1 MQGEVANPLG
11 RRNFM
16 ARIVS
21 IATCAPPHALDS
33 SQTEE
38 LLRRHLI
45 RWKQPS
51 DFYVKILRKTQIET
65 RHTVFGA
72 NEVINEHSLQDR
84 NELYIRTCIE
94 LGERCV
100 QSALID
106 ARLNPQDIA
115 SIITVSCTGFM
126 IPSVD
131 AYLINRLQMSPA
143 VRRLPIT
150 ELGCA
155 GGAMGLTRAWE
166 QLRAYPDARVLLL
179 SVELPSLTFQPRD
192 PRRSQVIASLI
203 FADGAAS
210 VVLAHDGL
218 RPSPRL
224 LASRTFTITGTIE
237 DMGYQLDEN
246 GLHIVLSPQVPSYIQ
261 KALGGQI
268 DALLYDQHVVR
279 DQIRWCAMHPGAPK
293 LIELAQEE
301 LQLSRDQL
309 AASWKVL
316 RNYGNTSSSSILFVL
331 AEMMQHPPAE
341 PGDLG
346 LIMAFGPGVSGEI
359 ILARWEA

>member
-1 MQGEVANPLG
+1 
-11 RRNFM
+11 M

-21 IATCAPPHALDS
+21 IATCAPPHTLDIAE
-33 SQTEE
+33 TEQ
-38 LLRRHLI
+38 LLRRHLS
-45 RWKQPS
+45 RWKESP
-51 DFYVKILRKTQIET
+51 DFYLKILRNTQIET
-65 RHTVFGA
+65 RHTVLGPD
-72 NEVINEHSLQDR
+72 EVINEHGLRER

-94 LGERCV
+94 LAERCIR
-100 QSALID
+100 SALAD
-106 ARLNPQDIA
+106 ARLNPEDIA

-131 AYLINRLQMSPA
+131 AYMINRLQMSPA
-143 VRRLPIT
+143 VRRTPIT

-155 GGAMGLTRAWE
+155 AGAMGLTRAWE
-166 QLRAYPDARVLLL
+166 QLRAYPDAQVLLL

-192 PRRSQVIASLI
+192 QRRSQVIASLI

-210 VVLAHDGL
+210 VVLAQDGI

-237 DMGYQLDEN
+237 DMGYQLDEH
-246 GLHIVLSPQVPSYIQ
+246 GLHIILSPHVPHYL
-261 KALGGQI
+261 KNALGGQI
-268 DALLYDQHVVR
+268 DALLHEHGVTR

-293 LIELAQEE
+293 LIELAEEE
-301 LQLSRDQL
+301 LQLNRDQM

-316 RNYGNTSSSSILFVL
+316 RKYGNTSSSSILFVL
-331 AEMMQHPPAE
+331 AEMMQHSPAE